1 MNIETTIDLWKQWY
15 ESKPIQVFLD
25 ISRVMLVVLMVVIV
39 VVLVRNIEEVKFL
52 QHDPC
57 KMCENKTGASCI
69 IPPTASQIKAQQEY
83 YDGIAEMDSFDPSV
97 INISSLID

>member
-25 ISRVMLVVLMVVIV
+25 ISRVFLVVLMVCVVII
-39 VVLVRNIEEVKFL
+39 LLRNIEEVKL
-52 QHDPC
+52 LGGDPC
-57 KMCENKTGASCI
+57 KLCMNKTGASCI